1 MSLFDKAI
9 NRVGQSVLKSYS
21 KPNSFQKKQLKKV
34 WDKAGTE
41 YNVPMPTDVDKAG
54 DWLKDKESFQQ
65 DAVDNYIQGKAEKAQ
80 QHVASGLVGMVTELP
95 NLLTKLSGRM
105 SQQQVKPQ
113 PYQPPTLST
122 NINPFL
128 NTRKTPQLPGQ
139 TQTKLPQLQSATVPF

>member
-9 NRVGQSVLKSYS
+9 NRAGQSVLKSYS

-41 YNVPMPTDVDKAG
+41 YNVPMPTDVDKAE
-54 DWLKDKESFQQ
+54 DWSKDKESFQQ
-65 DAVDNYIQGKAEKAQ
+65 G
-80 QHVASGLVGMVTELP
+80 GLVGPVQVQAIATELQ
-95 NLLTKLSGRM
+95 NLLTKLSRRM

-128 NTRKTPQLPGQ
+128 NTRKTLQLPGQ

>member
-9 NRVGQSVLKSYS
+9 NRVGQSVIKSYS

-41 YNVPMPTDVDKAG
+41 YNVPMPTDVDKEK

-95 NLLTKLSGRM
+95 NLLTKLSERM

-128 NTRKTPQLPGQ
+128 NTRKTLQLPGQ

>member
-9 NRVGQSVLKSYS
+9 NRAGQSVLKSYS
-21 KPNSFQKKQLKKV
+21 KPNSFQKKQIKKV
-34 WDKAGTE
+34 WDTAGTE
-41 YNVPMPTDVDKAG
+41 YNVPMPADINKAE
-54 DWLKDKESFQQ
+54 DWLKDKQSFQQ
-65 DAVDNYIQGKAEKAQ
+65 DAVDNFIQGKAEKAQ
-80 QHVASGLVGMVTELP
+80 QHMASGLVGMVTELP

-128 NTRKTPQLPGQ
+128 NTRKVLQLPGQ

>member
-128 NTRKTPQLPGQ
+128 NTRKTLQLPGR
-139 TQTKLPQLQSATVPF
+139 TQTKLPLRQAETVPF